1 MATIRVHELAKEMD
15 LSSKV
20 LLDKLQALGL
30 NMKNH
35 MSTIPSGEVN
45 RIKNMVLN
53 LEAIQAENQEQKK
66 NETSKI
72 QKPMFGNLQ
81 KSPEVNNKV
90 GEQQRYNSNNPP
102 REGQNIIPKDKVEN
116 ANSEQQRT
124 PSQQPNRPMNSQ
136 QPNRPPSQQP
146 NRPMNSQQP
155 NRTPSQQPNRPMN
168 SQQPN
173 RPPNQQPNRSMNS
186 QQQRPPSQQPNQQ
199 TQQQNQH
206 EIKANYLSK
215 AENVLGDKAYER
227 GGKTKTTSPKKP
239 SRFDNKRSDG
249 KKGGRFNKGG
259 KKQQPHREQPPV
271 IIKNI
276 ALEGPLTVQEFA
288 HLMNKKVTE
297 VIKKLLVLGVM
308 ATINQELD
316 IETLMLLGA
325 EFGTT
330 VEVKA
335 TKEDILLAEEPD
347 KPEEL
352 VERPPVVTI
361 MGHVDHGKTSLLD
374 VIRKTNVVEGEAG
387 GITQHIGAYQ
397 VDVNGKKITFL
408 DTPGHEAFT
417 AMRARGAQI
426 TDLAILVVAA
436 DDGVMPQTIEA
447 INHAQAAK
455 VPMIIAINKIDVP
468 GANPEKIKQELTEYG
483 IVAEEWGGEAI
494 CVNVSA
500 KTKEGLDNL
509 LEMVLLVSEVGDLK
523 ANPLRKAKG
532 TVVEAKLDKGR
543 GPVATVLV
551 QNGHLLVGDFMIVGT
566 TQGRVRA
573 MLDDMGRR
581 IDKAMPSTPVEVV
594 GLNDVPQA
602 GDVFHVVEDER
613 LAKQITSERTAQKR
627 EVAIQSRTRISLDDL
642 FSHIQQGEV
651 RDLNIIIKADV
662 QGSIE
667 ALKQSLEKLSN
678 EEVRVNIIHQ
688 GVGGIRETDVMLAD
702 ASNAI
707 ILGFNVRPDVNSRK
721 VAEAQ
726 QIDIRL
732 YRVIYNAIED
742 VKAALSGLLKP
753 EIREVVLGQ
762 AEVRAVFR
770 VPKIGAVA
778 GCYVTEGKINRN
790 SQVRVIRDGVVIHE
804 GNIDSLRRFKEDA
817 KEVSSGYE
825 CGIGIDKFND
835 VHEGDHLESFTFEEI
850 KRELS

>member
-15 LSSKV
+15 LSSKE

-35 MSTIPSGEVN
+35 MSTIPGGEVN

-53 LEAIQAENQEQKK
+53 LESIQAENKVSPKKENPVSTPLRDTKEFNDKKREEKARVSEHNAQPVFKHGDAGYAKPYKQIEQREVTVVSRK
-66 NETSKI
+66 E
-72 QKPMFGNLQ
+72 
-81 KSPEVNNKV
+81 PEKQVNTL
-90 GEQQRYNSNNPP
+90 Y
-102 REGQNIIPKDKVEN
+102 
-116 ANSEQQRT
+116 
-124 PSQQPNRPMNSQ
+124 
-136 QPNRPPSQQP
+136 
-146 NRPMNSQQP
+146 
-155 NRTPSQQPNRPMN
+155 
-168 SQQPN
+168 
-173 RPPNQQPNRSMNS
+173 NQQAVIR
-186 QQQRPPSQQPNQQ
+186 
-199 TQQQNQH
+199 H
-206 EIKANYLSK
+206 DIKDNYLSK
-215 AENVLGDKAYER
+215 AENVLGEKAYER
-227 GGKTKTTSPKKP
+227 GGITKTAAAKKP
-239 SRFDNKRSDG
+239 SKFDNKRSDV
-249 KKGGRFNKGG
+249 KKGSKFNKGG
-259 KKQQPHREQPPV
+259 RNKPQFREQAPV
-271 IIKNI
+271 VVKNI
-276 ALEGPLTVQEFA
+276 TVEGPLTVQEFA
-288 HLMNKKVTE
+288 HLINKKGTE
-297 VIKKLLVLGVM
+297 VIKKLLGLGAI
-308 ATINQELD
+308 ATLNQELD
-316 IETLMLLGA
+316 IETLSLLGA

-335 TKEDILLAEEPD
+335 TKEDLLFAEEPD
-347 KPEEL
+347 KPEEI

-374 VIRKTNVVEGEAG
+374 VIRQTNVVAGEAG

-397 VDVNGKKITFL
+397 VELKGKKITFL

-417 AMRARGAQI
+417 AMRARGAQV
-426 TDLAILVVAA
+426 TDIAILVVAA
-436 DDGVMPQTIEA
+436 DDGVMPQTVEA

-455 VPMIIAINKIDVP
+455 VPIIVAINKIDKP
-468 GANPEKIKQELTEYG
+468 EANPERVKQELTEHG
-483 IVAEEWGGEAI
+483 IVTEEWGGDTI

-500 KTKEGLDNL
+500 KTKVGLDNL
-509 LEMVLLVSEVGDLK
+509 LEMILLVAELGDLK
-523 ANPLRKAKG
+523 ANPHRKAKG

-551 QNGHLLVGDFMIVGT
+551 QNGHLTVGDFIIVGT

-573 MLDDMGRR
+573 MNDDLGRR
-581 IDKAMPSTPVEVV
+581 IKKALPSTPVEVV
-594 GLNDVPQA
+594 GLTDVPLA
-602 GDVFHVVEDER
+602 GDVFQVVEDER

-627 EVAIQSRTRISLDDL
+627 EEAIQSRTRISLDDL

-707 ILGFNVRPDVNSRK
+707 ILGFNVRPDVNARK
-721 VAEAQ
+721 AAEAQ

-762 AEVRAVFR
+762 AEVRAVFK
-770 VPKIGAVA
+770 VPKVGTVA
-778 GCYVTEGKINRN
+778 GCYVTDGKISRN
-790 SQVRVIRDGVVIHE
+790 SQVRVIRDGIVVHE
-804 GNIDSLRRFKEDA
+804 GNIESLKRFKEDA
-817 KEVSSGYE
+817 KEVNSGYE
-825 CGIGIDKFND
+825 CGIGIERFND
-835 VHEGDHLESFTFEEI
+835 IHEGDHLESFTLEEI